1 MFSSVTSVGQ
11 KTRRIDV
18 YQVGGKSTESNLH
31 VESICT
37 QMKEPALLM
46 NSVHD
51 PPALSLRRGRLCFCM
66 RRIRMAQAA
75 KK

>member
-1 MFSSVTSVGQ
+1 MISSVKNAGQ
-11 KTRRIDV
+11 KSRRIDV
-18 YQVGGKSTESNLH
+18 YQVGGKNTESNVH

-51 PPALSLRRGRLCFCM
+51 LPALALRRGHLCFCM
-66 RRIRMAQAA
+66 RRIRMA
-75 KK
+75 